1 VALSGFQRV
10 KKGVIASALDEFL
23 ARCVPIQLGGL
34 QDPFTPREE
43 QFGVTLEI
51 LKILKEEEYPTII
64 STKGSVFL
72 KDRYLDVLA
81 AR

>member
-1 VALSGFQRV
+1 
-10 KKGVIASALDEFL
+10 
-23 ARCVPIQLGGL
+23 L